1 MAGRINIK
9 KILFL
14 IILTSA
20 LFSVCFISC
29 KKNKEASETQ
39 DQTENKQKEKNSSEE
54 SFYNP
59 YDDDASWVEPLLARL
74 EEERIAEELARM
86 EESYSEY
93 ELEDQDLPQSEESEL
108 PAEETQP
115 EELNPVEKFFEEA
128 GEGRLYNGK
137 NNQLQFYEFQNEI
150 LSPQKTSDG
159 YVIIHSSDQNVLRY
173 FYDFNYHL
181 LKKEDWK
188 IRSAQDSKIER
199 TEEFVYDEETNKVI
213 QKDITTDTA
222 FESVTYNENSFPV
235 LSKKYNIKDEKRN
248 LIQER
253 KWTYNENNKVIE
265 DLQKEYHYKND
276 DYSTSPE
283 LFTKRYEYK
292 YYEIEENKE
301 PKSSAAKEG
310 EEGSENLE
318 EENNE
323 KDEIPPDLKYYEN
336 DLLKMQYNYT
346 DVKGTYYTWIYFDE
360 SLSVKTN
367 YKNDVKVSEEFY
379 SSGRLMRKKVY
390 DKVD

>member
-9 KILFL
+9 KSAFL
-14 IILTSA
+14 IIFASA
-20 LFSVCFISC
+20 FLSLCFISC
-29 KKNKEASETQ
+29 KKNEKLSDVQEEAEKS
-39 DQTENKQKEKNSSEE
+39 QKEKKDSDN

-93 ELEDQDLPQSEESEL
+93 ELENPEVPEEEKSDLT
-108 PAEETQP
+108 AEEEQP

-150 LSPQKTSDG
+150 LSPQTRSDG

-222 FESVTYNENSFPV
+222 FESVTYNENSSPV
-235 LSKKYNIKDEKRN
+235 LSKKYNIKDEKKN

-276 DYSTSPE
+276 DYSKSPE

-301 PKSSAAKEG
+301 LKSSAAKEG

-323 KDEIPPDLKYYEN
+323 KDDIPPDLKYYEN

-367 YKNDVKVSEEFY
+367 YENDVKVSEEFY
-379 SSGRLMRKKVY
+379 SGRRLMRKKVY

>member
-9 KILFL
+9 KSVFL
-14 IILTSA
+14 IIFASA
-20 LFSVCFISC
+20 FLSLCFISC

-39 DQTENKQKEKNSSEE
+39 DQTENNQKEKKSSEE

-93 ELEDQDLPQSEESEL
+93 ELENQEVPEEEKSDLT
-108 PAEETQP
+108 AEEEQQ

-318 EENNE
+318 EENNK

-379 SSGRLMRKKVY
+379 SGGRLMRKKVY